1 MSYAIF
7 ITKAHTTENE
17 MEHIKGLSLNGFK
30 KGSNNYNPREALDNY
45 IRASAK
51 RVRWDNIDKAN
62 VLQYAN
68 ALLAGLG

>member
-1 MSYAIF
+1 MSYAI

-30 KGSNNYNPREALDNY
+30 KDSDNYNPREALANY

-51 RVRWDNIDKAN
+51 RVRWGNIDKAN
-62 VLQYAN
+62 VLRYAKD
-68 ALLAGLG
+68 LLAGLG

>member
-7 ITKAHTTENE
+7 ITKSHTTENE

-30 KGSNNYNPREALDNY
+30 KCSDNYNPREALANY

-62 VLQYAN
+62 VLLYAK
-68 ALLAGLG
+68 ALLAGPG